1 MLATA
6 EEDPSDALLGH
17 PRWVFERKY
26 DGMRVLVLIEPGE
39 ASSRIRLWSR
49 NGNEKTDQFPDL
61 VKDLRRFARTLRRT
75 VLLDGEVVALDARG
89 QPLGFQHLAGRIHL
103 TGRAPISLQ
112 AAATPVALVVFDVL
126 RDGPDDVRGLPLAA
140 RRARLEKIVGN
151 AGSTH
156 LRLGDQS
163 AGGDGAFWLRR
174 ARDEGWEGLIAKDA
188 ESTYLSGKRSPCWRK
203 IKLPHRQEFIVGGW
217 TEPRGLR
224 ARFGALVLG
233 YYDEDEA
240 GRRLVHAGT
249 VGSGFSS
256 GEIERVWR
264 LLQARATD
272 RCPFAARP
280 VTPERAHWVEPTLV
294 AEVRFTEWTRDGL
307 LRHPVYLGL
316 RDDVDPAG
324 VGREPSRKE
333 PASGLAMGA
342 PGLAGGRAPGASR
355 TAGARNRTGG
365 DPPGGDREAPGRNS
379 QETPAHPAEHAVR
392 GGEAISGRHRD
403 HAPRLVH
410 EATGAAPAPRDD
422 GRTGRREA
430 RMSAGGADPATRV
443 THTAH
448 TPALEG
454 GASGGAAARSSSR
467 SRSSP
472 AKRAAPRGPATGER
486 PAAPQGRSAAARS
499 ADPAPAPR
507 TRRGPAA
514 RTPPLEVSPD
524 LETLV
529 ETLASLEERRRNATL
544 VLPSGHR
551 LDVTNLAKV
560 YWPGPGITKGELL
573 RYYVRVS
580 PWILPAVAGRPLVMK
595 RFPDGV
601 SGKTFY
607 QQRAPDEVP
616 EGVRVEWTDDE
627 GERLPRLV
635 GGSLLTLLYMTQL
648 GAISQDPWFS
658 RADAPGEAIEAAL
671 DLDPMPGVPFGHV
684 RDVARAIGEV
694 LDALG
699 VPAVP
704 KTSGASGL
712 HIYIPLAPGTSYES
726 GQLFCRIVA
735 TIVAERHPA
744 LASVE
749 RAVGRRG
756 RTVYVDYL
764 QNIQGKTLATAYSAR
779 ASEFAGV
786 STPLAWAELDT
797 DVRPE
802 DFTLRTVFERFRR
815 VGDLWAPVRAGRRV
829 DLRDVLERLARV
841 RP

>member
-6 EEDPSDALLGH
+6 DEEPSDALLAH

-26 DGMRVLVLIEPGE
+26 DGMRVLVLVEPGE
-39 ASSRIRLWSR
+39 ASPPIRLWSR
-49 NGNEKTDQFPDL
+49 NGNEKTAQFPDL
-61 VKDLRRFARTLRRT
+61 VRDLRRFARTLRRA
-75 VLLDGEVVALDARG
+75 VLLDGEVVALDASG

-103 TGRAPISLQ
+103 ASRTPVSRQ
-112 AAATPVALVVFDVL
+112 AAATPVALIVFDVL
-126 RDGPDDVRGLPLAA
+126 RDGQDDVRGLPLAA

-156 LRLGDQS
+156 IRLADQS

-188 ESTYLSGKRSPCWRK
+188 ESVYASGRRSPAWRK
-203 IKLPHRQEFIVGGW
+203 IKLPHRQEFLVGGW

-233 YYDEDEA
+233 YYDEDER

-249 VGSGFSS
+249 VGSGFSA

-264 LLQARATD
+264 LLQARATG
-272 RCPFAARP
+272 RCPFAVPPA
-280 VTPERAHWVEPTLV
+280 TPERAHWVEPTLV
-294 AEVRFTEWTRDGL
+294 AEVKFTEWTRDGL

-316 RDDVDPAG
+316 RDDVDPAR
-324 VGREPSRKE
+324 VSREPSPQGAGTRLDDSVPG
-333 PASGLAMGA
+333 PAGEMPPRASRRAGRREG
-342 PGLAGGRAPGASR
+342 PGL
-355 TAGARNRTGG
+355 
-365 DPPGGDREAPGRNS
+365 DPEGPGRKGPAA
-379 QETPAHPAEHAVR
+379 PAHLAGNAAR
-392 GGEAISGRHRD
+392 DGEATPGRRRRGT
-403 HAPRLVH
+403 AALVH
-410 EATGAAPAPRDD
+410 EASGKPPSPRRD
-422 GRTGRREA
+422 GRTGSREA
-430 RMSAGGADPATRV
+430 GTSASGAD
-443 THTAH
+443 
-448 TPALEG
+448 G
-454 GASGGAAARSSSR
+454 SR
-467 SRSSP
+467 SRGGLSPDERAIARGSSGSDR
-472 AKRAAPRGPATGER
+472 RAAQAGRPTAQREPAMPG
-486 PAAPQGRSAAARS
+486 
-499 ADPAPAPR
+499 PAPR
-507 TRRGPAA
+507 TGRGRRAGPAG
-514 RTPPLEVSPD
+514 PPLEIPSD
-524 LETLV
+524 LQDLV

-544 VLPSGHR
+544 VLPGGHR
-551 LDVTNLAKV
+551 LDVTNLAKI
-560 YWPGPGITKGELL
+560 YWPGPGITKGELM

-601 SGKTFY
+601 NGKTFY

-616 EGVRVEWTDDE
+616 EGVRVEWTEDD

-658 RADAPGEAIEAAL
+658 QVDAPGEAVEAAL

-684 RDVARAIGEV
+684 RDVARAVGEV
-694 LDALG
+694 LGALG
-699 VPAVP
+699 VPSVP

-712 HIYIPLAPGTSYES
+712 HIYIPLAPGTSYAS
-726 GQLFCRIVA
+726 AQLFCRIVA
-735 TIVAERHPA
+735 TIVAERHPG

-749 RAVGRRG
+749 RTVGRRG

-779 ASEFAGV
+779 ASAFAGV
-786 STPLAWAELDT
+786 STPLAWAELET

-802 DFTLRTVFERFRR
+802 DFTLRTALERFAR
-815 VGDLWAPVRAGRRV
+815 VGDLWAPMHAGRRV
-829 DLRDVLERLARV
+829 DLRDVLDALANV

>member
-1 MLATA
+1 MAAPAMSARATPVPWTDDPAAVRPMLATA
-6 EEDPSDALLGH
+6 EADPSDALLGD

-26 DGMRVLVLIEPGE
+26 DGMRVLVLVEPGE
-39 ASSRIRLWSR
+39 ANPRVRLWSR

-61 VKDLRRFARTLRRT
+61 IKDLKRFARTLRRT

-103 TGRAPISLQ
+103 TGAAPLSRQ
-112 AAATPVALVVFDVL
+112 ATHTPVAFIVFDVL

-151 AGSTH
+151 AGSTSV
-156 LRLGDQS
+156 RLGEQS
-163 AGGDGAFWLRR
+163 AGGDGIFWLRR
-174 ARDEGWEGLIAKDA
+174 ARDEGWEGLVAKDA
-188 ESTYLSGKRSPCWRK
+188 ESPYVSGKRSPAWRK
-203 IKLPHRQEFIVGGW
+203 IKLPRRQEFIVGGW

-233 YYDEDEA
+233 CYDE
-240 GRRLVHAGT
+240 GGGRRRLVHAGT

-256 GEIERVWR
+256 SEIERVWR
-264 LLQARATD
+264 LLQERATD
-272 RCPFAARP
+272 RCPFAE
-280 VTPERAHWVEPTLV
+280 TPATAERAHWVEPTLV
-294 AEVRFTEWTRDGL
+294 AEVKFTEWTRDGL

-324 VGREPSRKE
+324 IGREPSVRQTI
-333 PASGLAMGA
+333 
-342 PGLAGGRAPGASR
+342 PGSERDEL
-355 TAGARNRTGG
+355 
-365 DPPGGDREAPGRNS
+365 REAS
-379 QETPAHPAEHAVR
+379 V
-392 GGEAISGRHRD
+392 ISPRARHRQQTGI
-403 HAPRLVH
+403 AP
-410 EATGAAPAPRDD
+410 
-422 GRTGRREA
+422 
-430 RMSAGGADPATRV
+430 S
-443 THTAH
+443 
-448 TPALEG
+448 
-454 GASGGAAARSSSR
+454 
-467 SRSSP
+467 
-472 AKRAAPRGPATGER
+472 K
-486 PAAPQGRSAAARS
+486 
-499 ADPAPAPR
+499 PAPR
-507 TRRGPAA
+507 TRRSEPQRDPHLGQTDVGRKPPPRTRRSRRAAPAS
-514 RTPPLEVSPD
+514 PPLEIPPD
-524 LETLV
+524 LQDLIES
-529 ETLASLEERRRNATL
+529 LAALEERRRNATL
-544 VLPSGHR
+544 VLPDGHR

-560 YWPGPGITKGELL
+560 YWPGPGITKGELM

-580 PWILPAVAGRPLVMK
+580 PWILPAVAERPLVMK

-601 SGKTFY
+601 TGKTFY

-616 EGVRVEWTDDE
+616 EGVRVEWTEDG

-658 RADAPGEAIEAAL
+658 RVDAPGEADEAAL
-671 DLDPMPGVPFGHV
+671 DLDPMPGVPFSHV
-684 RDVARAIGEV
+684 RDVARAIGDV

-726 GQLFCRIVA
+726 SQLFCRIVA
-735 TIVAERHPA
+735 TIVAERHPG

-786 STPLAWAELDT
+786 SMPLAWAELET

-802 DFTLRTVFERFRR
+802 DFTVRTAFERFAR
-815 VGDLWAPVRAGRRV
+815 VGDLWAPMHEGPRV
-829 DLRDVLERLARV
+829 DLRDVLERLANV

>member
-1 MLATA
+1 MPARVTCVPWTDDPAAVRPMLATA
-6 EEDPSDALLGH
+6 EENPSAALLGH

-26 DGMRVLVLIEPGE
+26 DGMRVLVLVEPGE
-39 ASSRIRLWSR
+39 ASARIRLWSR

-61 VKDLRRFARTLRRT
+61 VKDLRRFARTLRRA
-75 VLLDGEVVALDARG
+75 VLLDGEIVALDARG

-103 TGRAPISLQ
+103 TGRAPISLH

-126 RDGPDDVRGLPLAA
+126 RDGRDDVRGLPLAS

-174 ARDEGWEGLIAKDA
+174 AREAGWEGLVAKDA
-188 ESTYLSGKRSPCWRK
+188 ESIYLSGKRSPCWRK
-203 IKLPHRQEFIVGGW
+203 IKLPRRQEFIIGGW

-224 ARFGALVLG
+224 ARFGALLLG
-233 YYDEDEA
+233 YYHEDEA

-249 VGSGFSS
+249 VGSGFSR

-264 LLQARATD
+264 LLQERATD

-280 VTPERAHWVEPTLV
+280 VTPERAHWVEPALV
-294 AEVRFTEWTRDGL
+294 AEVKFTEWTRDGL

-324 VGREPSRKE
+324 VGREPSRRE
-333 PASGLAMGA
+333 A
-342 PGLAGGRAPGASR
+342 AGGLEDGGPGRAGGMSLRASR
-355 TAGARNRTGG
+355 T
-365 DPPGGDREAPGRNS
+365 PPGRDRPGRDREAPGPRS
-379 QETPAHPAEHAVR
+379 PRHHGRAASWEAV
-392 GGEAISGRHRD
+392 AS
-403 HAPRLVH
+403 A
-410 EATGAAPAPRDD
+410 
-422 GRTGRREA
+422 GRTG
-430 RMSAGGADPATRV
+430 S
-443 THTAH
+443 
-448 TPALEG
+448 
-454 GASGGAAARSSSR
+454 SSSR
-467 SRSSP
+467 DRSSP
-472 AKRAAPRGPATGER
+472 GAGAAPRGPAGADR
-486 PAAPQGRSAAARS
+486 PAAQGGGRAAARS
-499 ADPAPAPR
+499 AEPAPAPR
-507 TRRGPAA
+507 TSRGRTA
-514 RTPPLEVSPD
+514 RTRLPPLDVSPD
-524 LETLV
+524 LEALV
-529 ETLASLEERRRNATL
+529 ETLASLEEGRRNATL
-544 VLPSGHR
+544 VLPDGHR

-560 YWPGPGITKGELL
+560 YWPGPGITKGELM

-601 SGKTFY
+601 DGKTFY
-607 QQRAPDEVP
+607 QQRAPDDVP
-616 EGVRVEWTDDE
+616 EGVQVAWTED
-627 GERLPRLV
+627 GRERLPRLV

-658 RADAPGEAIEAAL
+658 RADAPGEAVEAAL

-726 GQLFCRIVA
+726 AQLFCRIVA

-779 ASEFAGV
+779 ASGFAGI
-786 STPLAWAELDT
+786 STPLAWAELET

-802 DFTLRTVFERFRR
+802 DFTLRGVVERFAR
-815 VGDLWAPVRAGRRV
+815 VGDLWAPLRAGRRV
-829 DLRDVLERLARV
+829 DLRDALEGLAHV

>member
-1 MLATA
+1 MPARPTSVPWTDDPAAVRPMLATA
-6 EEDPSDALLGH
+6 EEEPSATLLGH
-17 PRWVFERKY
+17 PHWVFERKY
-26 DGMRVLVLIEPGE
+26 DGMRVLVLIEPSE
-39 ASSRIRLWSR
+39 ASPRIRLWSR
-49 NGNEKTDQFPDL
+49 NGNEKTGQFPDL
-61 VKDLRRFARTLRRT
+61 VKDLMRFARTLRRT
-75 VLLDGEVVALDARG
+75 VLLDGEIVALDARG

-126 RDGPDDVRGLPLAA
+126 RDGPDDVRGLPLVS

-163 AGGDGAFWLRR
+163 AGGDGVFWLHR
-174 ARDEGWEGLIAKDA
+174 AREEGWEGLIAKDA
-188 ESTYLSGKRSPCWRK
+188 GSTYLSGKRSSGWRK
-203 IKLPHRQEFIVGGW
+203 IKLLHRQEFIVGGW

-224 ARFGALVLG
+224 ARFGALILG
-233 YYDEDEA
+233 YYDEDQV

-249 VGSGFSS
+249 VGSGFSR

-264 LLQARATD
+264 LLQERATG
-272 RCPFAARP
+272 RCPFAVRP
-280 VTPERAHWVEPTLV
+280 VTRERPHWVEPTLV
-294 AEVRFTEWTRDGL
+294 AEVEFAEWTREGL

-324 VGREPSRKE
+324 VGREPPRRDATSGIEKRGRRAAVRLVEPTPVPRTSR
-333 PASGLAMGA
+333 
-342 PGLAGGRAPGASR
+342 GRA
-355 TAGARNRTGG
+355 T
-365 DPPGGDREAPGRNS
+365 
-379 QETPAHPAEHAVR
+379 
-392 GGEAISGRHRD
+392 
-403 HAPRLVH
+403 
-410 EATGAAPAPRDD
+410 
-422 GRTGRREA
+422 
-430 RMSAGGADPATRV
+430 
-443 THTAH
+443 
-448 TPALEG
+448 
-454 GASGGAAARSSSR
+454 
-467 SRSSP
+467 
-472 AKRAAPRGPATGER
+472 
-486 PAAPQGRSAAARS
+486 
-499 ADPAPAPR
+499 R
-507 TRRGPAA
+507 TRL
-514 RTPPLEVSPD
+514 PPLEVSPE
-524 LETLV
+524 LEALV

-544 VLPSGHR
+544 VLPGGHR
-551 LDVTNLAKV
+551 LDVTNLAKI
-560 YWPGPGITKGELL
+560 YWPGPGITKGELM

-580 PWILPAVAGRPLVMK
+580 PWILPAVAGRPLVLK

-601 SGKTFY
+601 NGKTFY

-616 EGVRVEWTDDE
+616 EGVRVEWTEDD

-648 GAISQDPWFS
+648 GTISQDPWFS

-694 LDALG
+694 LDTLG

-749 RAVGRRG
+749 RAVRRRG

-786 STPLAWAELDT
+786 STPLAWAELET

-802 DFTLRTVFERFRR
+802 DFTLRTVFERLHRL
-815 VGDLWAPVRAGRRV
+815 GDLWAPVRAGRRV
-829 DLRDVLERLARV
+829 DLRNVLAGLARV